1 MRKTG
6 SGKFIKMVYYALF
19 SAMLFCGCGS
29 SYEQA
34 DEQLGGFTIARD
46 GSIDALLIDDF
57 ADSLYNESEL
67 TEYINKELLNYNAS
81 HGAESISLV
90 SHARRDDKMVV
101 KLRFKSAADYD
112 EYMPYRLFTGT
123 VQEAYDNGYDLDCAL
138 AYTQQPEH
146 VIGKND
152 LMNMAD
158 KKIMIF
164 MGHGRIRM
172 PSAVKFYTQSMKQ
185 TDAKTVEASEDGTYI
200 IIY

>member
-1 MRKTG
+1 MASKAIAKIAAMMGAVLMLTG
-6 SGKFIKMVYYALF
+6 CEDGYSEPGNDLGSF
-19 SAMLFCGCGS
+19 SLS
-29 SYEQA
+29 S
-34 DEQLGGFTIARD
+34 D
-46 GSIDALLIDDF
+46 GSVEAALLDDF
-57 ADSLYNESEL
+57 SKNYYNESEL
-67 TEYINKELLNYNAS
+67 MEYVNKELAAYNAS
-81 HGAESISLV
+81 KGAECISVTGSERIGNNICVYLHFA
-90 SHARRDDKMVV
+90 SV
-101 KLRFKSAADYD
+101 KDYD
-112 EYMPYRLFTGT
+112 SYMPYSLFTGT

-164 MGHGRIRM
+164 TGHGRIRM

>member
-1 MRKTG
+1 MASKA
-6 SGKFIKMVYYALF
+6 FIKAAAALGAILVLTGCTDGYSEPGNDLSSF
-19 SAMLFCGCGS
+19 SLS
-29 SYEQA
+29 S
-34 DEQLGGFTIARD
+34 D
-46 GSIDALLIDDF
+46 GSIEAALLDDF
-57 ADSLYNESEL
+57 SQAYYNESEL
-67 TEYINKELLNYNAS
+67 TDYINKELTAYNAAN
-81 HGAESISLV
+81 GAESISLTGSERLGNNICV
-90 SHARRDDKMVV
+90 YLHFASV
-101 KLRFKSAADYD
+101 KDYD
-112 EYMPYRLFTGT
+112 AYMPYSLFTGT

-138 AYTQQPEH
+138 AYPQQPEH

-164 MGHGRIRM
+164 TGHGRIRM